1 EGAWEAAKAVGCSLG
16 LGGCGKSSPPEQIA
30 YAWVFQPKV
39 GQGLTAIEATNPS
52 GFYTLRQQLEQNALH
67 APPVWSIAGIP
78 NYVYS
83 SGLPK
88 SAVDIASQVFTQA
101 VDAQWTKHIV
111 VEVLG
116 NLATWRSQYNTP
128 GKVAASAKVV
138 AGLQKNSSSAV
149 ASEVIKRCVDDAL
162 YGSPFAHVDRWINSH
177 KPEADKV
184 KALTHQQWCGAVFW
198 KGNKSVFAQ
207 RFHDYLKANGCSL
220 TNSKLY
226 CGSVSSYNNCSALM
240 KSVAQEGQCKISSA
254 AGDEIAQSVRDALI
268 AKGSKY
274 PCEIKGVLKFSSSK
288 RLVCS
293 RPTLQASC
301 KETYK
306 SLYPDYPANLLSC
319 DLKMDSDYSALLKV
333 VKQKVVQL
341 NSQLGPGMLGES
353 AKDPL
358 VILAS
363 SSGIVAAVQFLPN
376 QDFGFGPPSTSKAF
390 DYQLFGVIPKHIDG
404 VNTPLLIFEMTFN
417 KDLPIEK
424 KNPLESKLELVNPK
438 INPSPFDTQRGP
450 AMQELKGGLLS
461 QSPSTGGFA
470 GGLNIPQQK
479 VLSGQLPGGT
489 RQSGGFAPK
498 TAAPQMGHL
507 QQAPMAVTPS
517 PALGGGIQL
526 PEQKVLS
533 GAPPTTR
540 SPSNGLAPRIGRSPP
555 PSHARTPANS
565 SVTLFL
571 GGRQW
576 RSSDVIIVSD
586 RQSTSMENGL
596 CHYELKQQWL
606 NAGTTPGA
614 VSQRQWHVTPAS
626 GTAQRVSEQSI
637 PGGVELID
645 RITLPPGQ
653 SRLTLSTT
661 AAGSTRMKPLQ
672 IQVTGR
678 CRPV

>member
-1 EGAWEAAKAVGCSLG
+1 
-16 LGGCGKSSPPEQIA
+16 
-30 YAWVFQPKV
+30 
-39 GQGLTAIEATNPS
+39 
-52 GFYTLRQQLEQNALH
+52 
-67 APPVWSIAGIP
+67 
-78 NYVYS
+78 
-83 SGLPK
+83 
-88 SAVDIASQVFTQA
+88 SA
-101 VDAQWTKHIV
+101 
-111 VEVLG
+111 
-116 NLATWRSQYNTP
+116 
-128 GKVAASAKVV
+128 
-138 AGLQKNSSSAV
+138 
-149 ASEVIKRCVDDAL
+149 
-162 YGSPFAHVDRWINSH
+162 FAHVDRWITSH
-177 KPEADKV
+177 KAEADKV

-198 KGNKSVFAQ
+198 KGNKSLFAQ

-220 TNSKLY
+220 VNNKLY

-254 AGDEIAQSVRDALI
+254 AGNEIAQSVRDALI
-268 AKGSKY
+268 TKGSKY
-274 PCEIKGVLKFSSSK
+274 PCEIKGGLKLASST

-301 KETYK
+301 KAIYK

-333 VKQKVVQL
+333 VKQKVAQL

-353 AKDPL
+353 TKDPL

-363 SSGIVAAVQFLPN
+363 SSGIVAAVQSIPN
-376 QDFGFGPPSTSKAF
+376 QDFGFGPPSTGKAF
-390 DYQLFGVIPKHIDG
+390 DYQLFGGIPKHIDG
-404 VNTPLLIFEMTFN
+404 VNTPLLIYEMTFN

-438 INPSPFDTQRGP
+438 INPTPFDNQHGP
-450 AMQELKGGLLS
+450 ATQELKGGLLS
-461 QSPSTGGFA
+461 QSPSTVGGFA
-470 GGLNIPQQK
+470 GGQNIPQQK

-498 TAAPQMGHL
+498 AAAPQMDHL

-540 SPSNGLAPRIGRSPP
+540 SSSNGLAPRIGRLP
-555 PSHARTPANS
+555 PSSNTMTPANNP
-565 SVTLFL
+565 VILFL

-576 RSSDVIIVSD
+576 RSTDVIIVSD
-586 RQSTSMENGL
+586 RQSTRMENGL

-606 NAGTTPGA
+606 NSDTTPGA
-614 VSQRQWHVTPAS
+614 VSQRRWHVTPAS
-626 GTAQRVSEQSI
+626 GTAQRVAEQSI

-645 RITLPPGQ
+645 KITLPPGQ

-672 IQVTGR
+672 IQVTGS
-678 CRPV
+678 CRPVGRLGLPSREVTNEENSPQPQPTAPASRFRLPAR